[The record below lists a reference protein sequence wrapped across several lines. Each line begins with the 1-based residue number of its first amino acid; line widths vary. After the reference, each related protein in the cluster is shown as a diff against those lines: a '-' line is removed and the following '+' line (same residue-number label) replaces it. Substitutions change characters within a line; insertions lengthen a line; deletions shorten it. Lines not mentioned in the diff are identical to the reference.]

1 MTNRTPPRGEPPRLD
16 TYRPPDDARSLPPQH
31 RSAQGYGSA
40 QGYRGPLPPDRFA
53 APPGYPPH
61 AGYAAYAERGSQ
73 AAPQRSLGLGS
84 LVFYGVLGLVAMA
97 AGAAAFAVMA
107 LPADFVRDRVV
118 LAVKEKT
125 GRDLVISGPAT
136 FSFYPSLGFSLADA
150 SLSNGPGFGGSAPLV
165 TMKALDVSVAL
176 WPLLKR
182 DVQVSSLVLR
192 EPVFNLEVDANGQ
205 RSWDFAAQ
213 GRPGDFTEVD
223 GAGAR
228 IRLAQVN
235 VPTPTISDALP
246 SGAGARRPLSVISN
260 VKLDDVRI
268 DNGTLNWRD
277 QRTGSASQFS
287 AINVKLTLPSMAEP
301 LAVAGTLDWK
311 GKALRF
317 DSALTSPADV
327 AEHRPAKLKLVLGTD
342 VLDATFDGSA
352 NLHGDLSAEG
362 ILSAKSPS
370 ARALAS
376 WLGTDLPPSAGFGAL
391 HAKGLLRGAPDQYAL
406 STAEIVLDQTT
417 AHGEIKLD
425 TRGARPN
432 VTANLKL
439 SALDLNLYTG
449 ADAGPASP
457 AAVTPPPAPSSK
469 ATSIDDLLR
478 EADPPAHPGA
488 RVQGYTKRDGWSDE
502 PFALDGLG
510 RLDAN
515 ARVAIGKLTISTLKL
530 DQSDLSVTLKNRVM
544 ATTFHDVRLY
554 QGTAKGTVTV
564 DGSAASAASIAAN
577 MQLDGIEGL
586 PLLTDLAEF
595 DRLSGKGRLSFA
607 VAGKGASERQVMST
621 LNGKFDI
628 AFRDGAV
635 IGINVADMLRNLGKG
650 KFTGLGTTPTDK
662 TDFSEMTSTW
672 TVTQGTAHNSDL
684 KLVSPLLR
692 VTGSGQ
698 VSLPNREIDYTLKPK
713 VVASLTGQG
722 GGSEALSGLEIP
734 VRVHGAWQNPAF
746 TPDLAGAFK
755 DPNQAAET
763 IKEIGSK
770 LKGKKA
776 DEIVNDL
783 LGGTKEERAAKKEQG
798 KKLLEQFLNPR

>member
-16 TYRPPDDARSLPPQH
+16 TYRPPDDPRSLPPQH
-31 RSAQGYGSA
+31 RSAPGHG
-40 QGYRGPLPPDRFA
+40 GPLPPDRFA
-53 APPGYPPH
+53 APQSYPPH
-61 AGYAAYAERGSQ
+61 AGYAAYAERGPQ
-73 AAPQRSLGLGS
+73 GPPQRGLGLGS

-125 GRDLVISGPAT
+125 GRDLVIAGPAT
-136 FSFYPSLGFSLADA
+136 FSFYPSLGISLADA
-150 SLSNGPGFGGSAPLV
+150 SLSNGAGFGSSTPLV

-192 EPVFNLEVDANGQ
+192 EPVFNLEVDANGR
-205 RSWDFAAQ
+205 RSWDFAAS
-213 GRPGDFTEVD
+213 GRPGDFAEDEGEGPRV
-223 GAGAR
+223 
-228 IRLAQVN
+228 RLAQVN
-235 VPTPTISDALP
+235 VPTPNAPISDASP
-246 SGAGARRPLSVISN
+246 GAVGGRRALSVISN

-287 AINVKLTLPSMAEP
+287 AINVKLTLASMAEP

-327 AEHRPAKLKLVLGTD
+327 AEQRPAKLKLVLGTD
-342 VLDATFDGSA
+342 VLDATFEGSA
-352 NLHGDLSAEG
+352 NLHSDLSAEG

-376 WLGTDLPPSAGFGAL
+376 WLGTELPPSAGFGAL

-449 ADAGPASP
+449 GNAGSASP
-457 AAVTPPPAPSSK
+457 AAAPPPAPSSK

-488 RVQGYTKRDGWSDE
+488 RVQGYTKRHGWSDE

-515 ARVAIGKLTISTLKL
+515 ARVSIGKLTISTLRL

-564 DGSAASAASIAAN
+564 DGSAGNAASIAAN
-577 MQLDGIEGL
+577 LQLDGIEGL

-607 VAGKGASERQVMST
+607 VAGQGASERQVMST
-621 LNGKFDI
+621 LNGKFDL

-650 KFTGLGTTPTDK
+650 KLTGLGTTPTDK

-672 TVTQGTAHNSDL
+672 TVTQGTAHNTDL

-698 VSLPNREIDYTLKPK
+698 VSLPSREIDYTLKPK

-734 VRVHGAWQNPAF
+734 VRVHGSWQSPAF

-783 LGGTKEERAAKKEQG
+783 FGGTKEERAAKKEQG